1 MKKIVC
7 AVLACVLVTGAFS
20 GCRRNSAK
28 TDLTRQKIV
37 VAIGIDT
44 EENGLFDLCVRVF
57 DASDS
62 SSSQGDSESGGS
74 TIVYDIKGE
83 TIAKAIA
90 NLTLQTGDE
99 PVYSQNHII
108 VIGESAA
115 QVGLEKIID
124 FFVRDQKTRLNATLA
139 VAKGTAREIIKS
151 ELGVS
156 MPQTELEEIIAS
168 GKITGEVK
176 TMNILDVAK
185 RTAEATSQITLPIIE
200 LTGEEDE
207 QRAQAVGMGVFKDG
221 KLLGDLDIEQTRGVM
236 FFLDQYTQ
244 GSLAVDF
251 GDGMATVHI
260 EKTKTRVTPV
270 LIDGKVQYRVKIKT
284 DCEIN
289 EIDRSINTSLT
300 DGETE
305 SIARNVEEKI
315 SQCVTSAFEC
325 STKLYCSDILRLGK
339 ALKLA
344 HPEYFRQNE
353 NNFDEVMQNSTVTVE
368 VKVTLSRVG
377 ARA

>member
-1 MKKIVC
+1 MKKIIC
-7 AVLACVLVTGAFS
+7 ELLACILLVGTFS

-44 EENGLFDLCVRVF
+44 EENGIFDLCVRVF

-62 SSSQGDSESGGS
+62 SSSQGDSDSSGN
-74 TIVYDIKGE
+74 TIVYDIQGE
-83 TIAKAIA
+83 TIAKAIS

-108 VIGESAA
+108 VIGEGAA
-115 QVGLEKIID
+115 QSGLEKITD

-139 VAKGTAREIIKS
+139 VARGTAREIVKS

-200 LTGEEDE
+200 LIGEGDE

-221 KLLGDLDIEQTRGVM
+221 KLVGYLDIDQTRGVM

-244 GSLAVDF
+244 GSVAVAF
-251 GDGMATVHI
+251 GDDMATVHI

-270 LIDGKVQYRVKIKT
+270 LVNGAVEYRVKVKT

-289 EIDRSINTSLT
+289 EIDRNISTSLSDEEGRAIT
-300 DGETE
+300 Q
-305 SIARNVEEKI
+305 NVEEKI
-315 SQCVTSAFEC
+315 EQCIMSAFEC
-325 STKLYCSDILRLGK
+325 SAKLYCSDILRLGK

-344 HPEYFRQNE
+344 HPKYYRQNE
-353 NNFDEVMQNSTVTVE
+353 NNFDFVMQNSTLAVD
-368 VKVTLSRVG
+368 VKVKLSRVG